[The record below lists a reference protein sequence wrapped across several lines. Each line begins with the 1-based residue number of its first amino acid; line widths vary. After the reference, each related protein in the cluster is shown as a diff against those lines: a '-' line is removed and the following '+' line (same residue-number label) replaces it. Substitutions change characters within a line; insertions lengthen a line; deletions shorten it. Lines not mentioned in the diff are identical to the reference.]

1 MTASSAKKDPK
12 DMTFEEAMGELEQVV
27 RQLEDGRVP
36 LDQAI
41 GSYER
46 GAALKTRCDEM
57 LKAARLKVE
66 EIYKAKDGSVEIRP
80 SDLQTLVDGPQ

>member
-1 MTASSAKKDPK
+1 MTETVPLKNPK
-12 DMTFEEAMGELEQVV
+12 DMTFEEAMAELEQVV

-36 LDQAI
+36 LEQAI

-57 LKAARLKVE
+57 LKGARLKVE
-66 EIYKAKDGSVEIRP
+66 EIYKNKDGKIETKP
-80 SDLQTLVDGPQ
+80 SDLQEIVDA